1 MENLYSKFL
10 QLIKSFNKNKVDYII
25 IGGMAINLHGFA
37 RNTQDIDIFVNPGK
51 ENIEKLKKSLIEV
64 FKDKAIKGIS
74 YGDFLKYPVIRYGTE
89 FGFYIDIIV
98 RIGKKFEYDDLTYI
112 EKNIEG
118 IPVRLADTKTLYK
131 LKENTYR
138 EIDELDLKF
147 LKSIMGK

>member
-1 MENLYSKFL
+1 
-10 QLIKSFNKNKVDYII
+10 
-25 IGGMAINLHGFA
+25 LHGFA